1 MSEITIR
8 PLVASDRAAWAPLWE
23 GYLTF
28 YKSSLPEE
36 IYDLTFARLTGG
48 TESMGGFIAK
58 RDGKAVGLVHWVAHR
73 TCWSA
78 KDICYLQDLFVSPDI
93 RGGGAGRKLI
103 EAVRQM
109 AEAKGY
115 FRVYWHTHETNLQ
128 AQELYDKVAEKSG
141 FIVYRQA
148 LPQ

>member
-8 PLVASDRAAWAPLWE
+8 PLVASDRTAWGPLWQ

-36 IYDLTFARLTGG
+36 IHDLTFARLTGG
-48 TESMGGFIAK
+48 KEPMGGFIAE
-58 RDGKAVGLVHWVAHR
+58 RDGKAVGIVHWVTHR
-73 TCWSA
+73 TTWSA

-93 RGGGAGRKLI
+93 RAGGGGRKLI

-109 AEAKGY
+109 AEAKGC
-115 FRVYWHTHETNLQ
+115 FRVYWQTHETNLQ
-128 AQELYDKVAEKSG
+128 ARELYDKVADLSG
-141 FIVYRQA
+141 FLVYRQP
-148 LPQ
+148 LG